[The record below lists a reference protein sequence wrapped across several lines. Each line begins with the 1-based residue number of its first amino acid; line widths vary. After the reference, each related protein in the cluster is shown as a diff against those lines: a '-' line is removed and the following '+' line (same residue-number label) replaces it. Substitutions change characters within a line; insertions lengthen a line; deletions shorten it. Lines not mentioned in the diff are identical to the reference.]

1 MDPTATPG
9 LFSSDARL
17 YSLEGEGALAS
28 LQVEGWIAREALSGI
43 AQTRLV
49 ALSDSAG
56 LDLGDMIARPVT
68 LWTTRADGSRAG
80 RSGLVREAELLSG
93 DAGLARYRLT
103 IAPWLWLATQQR
115 NSRVFEARSVLDI
128 VGHVLGGYEGYVHR
142 VGADATE
149 ALAGVTPRPYTT
161 QYRET
166 DYDFISR
173 LLAEAGLGWTVVEDP
188 EVPARHVVLIFADSR
203 GLAEDAES
211 ASGGVRFHRAG
222 ATESRDTVQAMARQW
237 RRGPDRVTVLGWHDG
252 GKRAVAAEALARP
265 ADGGEE
271 TGLEWYEVAGHG
283 GFADEA
289 EARRQATLA
298 IEAVQA
304 GAETFVG
311 LGGVR
316 TFRSGTRFTLQNMS
330 ALGPAGEEGFEP
342 VFALDRVE
350 HIGINNL
357 PPETR
362 ASLAQRLGG
371 LDAHLTLD
379 AEALAPPGARPDAEL
394 PQADAAVLAKAR
406 EVGYANRFQAVR
418 CDRPWRPALP
428 QARGARLSGAPSV
441 HGVHTAIVT
450 GADGAVQAQGGDE
463 ILRNKRGDVR
473 IRFHW
478 QGGGADGEARS
489 RWVRVAQRQSGAGMG
504 ISFVPRI
511 GQEVLVRFLDDDI
524 DQPIVVGALYNG
536 RGEGGTPATPGGRQG
551 AKADTQVYAAARDNA
566 PSAQANLASGNAP
579 AWHGAAGGDENHR
592 NAAALSGFKSKEF
605 GGSGYNQIVF
615 DDSDGQMR
623 LQIKSS
629 LEASELNLGHL
640 IHQAG
645 NYRGGL
651 RGLGAELRTDAY
663 GAVRGGAGVLLSTYA
678 GTGASAGPAGE
689 AAGLQALASQAD
701 QMARSLD
708 GVVGAHQGL
717 RLASALGSKGAEAS
731 VLDDGKAPLAA
742 MHRAVS
748 GTVAGESLD
757 GARSD
762 ASAKHTQAAEGKV
775 PHLTDPVVF
784 MAARAGLAQ
793 VAGQHMQYTA
803 GETVHWSAGKDQNL
817 AVMGALRV
825 HTGQGLGIVAG
836 LQQGGADSGL
846 DLISATG
853 DVHVQAQHDIL
864 RVQAQKDITI
874 GSAQTNVEYA
884 APKRIR
890 IATAA
895 GASIVLE
902 GGNITVTA
910 PGRIDVKTGNKQ
922 FAGPDQMSYALP
934 VFVQSA
940 PEPMK
945 LALRLQDMPGAH
957 GIAPEGETWRIVKVP
972 AGLTV
977 VQSGGRINPQ
987 VFDSSEWSEVL
998 GEGKTPASGELGL
1011 TEAQQYSVHS
1021 EVMANPGRVW
1031 LISGLTAQAMTP
1043 ARWTTTSEQA
1053 TSERILD
1060 ALNFARKGSELDTA
1074 HADWLSEHALA
1085 DGSAQGMETLKPKTK
1100 A

>member
-28 LQVEGWIAREALSGI
+28 LQVEGWIAREALSGVS
-43 AQTRLV
+43 QTRVV
-49 ALSDSAG
+49 ALSDDAG
-56 LDLGDMIARPVT
+56 LELRDMIGRPVT
-68 LWTTRADGSRAG
+68 LWTTRADGSRAS

-103 IAPWLWLATQQR
+103 VAPWLWLATQQR

-128 VGHVLGGYEGYVHR
+128 VSHVLGGYEGYVHR
-142 VGADATE
+142 VAPDAAE
-149 ALAGVTPRPYTT
+149 AQAGVAPRPYTT

-173 LLAEAGLGWTVVEDP
+173 LLAEAGLGWTTVEDP
-188 EVPARHVVLIFADSR
+188 EVPARHVALIFADSR

-211 ASGGVRFHRAG
+211 AGGGVRFHRAG
-222 ATESRDTVQAMARQW
+222 ATESRDTVQAMSRQW
-237 RRGPDRVTVLGWHDG
+237 RRGPDRVTVLGWHGG

-265 ADGGEE
+265 ADG
-271 TGLEWYEVAGHG
+271 TDDAGLEWYEVAGHG
-283 GFADEA
+283 SFADEA

-298 IEAVQA
+298 MEAVQA

-311 LGGVR
+311 QGGVR

-330 ALGPAGEEGFEP
+330 PLGPAGEEGFEP
-342 VFALDRVE
+342 AFALDRVE
-350 HIGINNL
+350 HVGINNL

-362 ASLAQRLGG
+362 ASLSQRLGG
-371 LDAHLTLD
+371 LDAHLALD
-379 AEALAPPGARPDAEL
+379 TEAPAAPGAAGSNADPSRP
-394 PQADAAVLAKAR
+394 DAAVLAKAR

-428 QARGARLSGAPSV
+428 QTRGARLSGAPSV

-450 GADGAVQAQGGDE
+450 GADGAVQAQGEDE

-478 QGGGADGEARS
+478 QADDAEGVAKS
-489 RWVRVAQRQSGAGMG
+489 RWARVAQRQSGAGMG
-504 ISFVPRI
+504 MSFVPRI
-511 GQEVLVRFLDDDI
+511 GQEVLVRFLDDDV

-536 RGEGGTPATPGGRQG
+536 RGEGGTPATPGGRDG
-551 AKADTQVYAAARDNA
+551 GKADTQVYTAARD
-566 PSAQANLASGNAP
+566 
-579 AWHGAAGGDENHR
+579 GAAGGDENHR

-615 DDSDGQMR
+615 DDSDGQLR

-629 LEASELNLGHL
+629 QEASELNLGHL

-922 FAGPDQMSYALP
+922 FAGPDRMPYAFPQFTVCKQCVLDAHDG
-934 VFVQSA
+934 VQSIT
-940 PEPMK
+940 
-945 LALRLQDMPGAH
+945 D
-957 GIAPEGETWRIVKVP
+957 
-972 AGLTV
+972 
-977 VQSGGRINPQ
+977 
-987 VFDSSEWSEVL
+987 
-998 GEGKTPASGELGL
+998 
-1011 TEAQQYSVHS
+1011 
-1021 EVMANPGRVW
+1021 
-1031 LISGLTAQAMTP
+1031 
-1043 ARWTTTSEQA
+1043 
-1053 TSERILD
+1053 
-1060 ALNFARKGSELDTA
+1060 
-1074 HADWLSEHALA
+1074 
-1085 DGSAQGMETLKPKTK
+1085 K

>member
-1 MDPTATPG
+1 MPG

-17 YSLEGEGALAS
+17 YRLEGEGALAS

-43 AQTRLV
+43 SQTRVV

-56 LDLGDMIARPVT
+56 LDLRDMIGRPAT

-93 DAGLARYRLT
+93 DAGLARYRLS

-142 VGADATE
+142 VGADAAE
-149 ALAGVTPRPYTT
+149 AQAGVAPRPYTT

-166 DYDFISR
+166 DYAFISR
-173 LLAEAGLGWTVVEDP
+173 LLAEAGLGWTVAEDP

-211 ASGGVRFHRAG
+211 AGGGVRFHRAG
-222 ATESRDTVQAMARQW
+222 ATESRDTVQAMVRQW
-237 RRGPDRVTVLGWHDG
+237 RRGPDRVTVLGWHGG

-265 ADGGEE
+265 ADGGEDA
-271 TGLEWYEVAGHG
+271 GLEWYEVAGHG
-283 GFADEA
+283 SFADESQ
-289 EARRQATLA
+289 ARRQAALA
-298 IEAVQA
+298 MEAVQA
-304 GAETFVG
+304 AAETFVG
-311 LGGVR
+311 LGSVR

-330 ALGPAGEEGFEP
+330 PLGPAAEEGFEP
-342 VFALDRVE
+342 AFALDRVE
-350 HIGINNL
+350 HVGINNL

-371 LDAHLTLD
+371 LDAHLALD
-379 AEALAPPGARPDAEL
+379 AEAPESPGAARRDDDPSRP
-394 PQADAAVLAKAR
+394 DAAVLAKAR

-450 GADGAVQAQGGDE
+450 DADGAVQPREQDE

-478 QGGGADGEARS
+478 QADDAEGLAKS
-489 RWVRVAQRQSGAGMG
+489 RWARVAQRQSGAGMG
-504 ISFVPRI
+504 MSFVPRI
-511 GQEVLVRFLDDDI
+511 GQEVLVRFLDDDV

-536 RGEGGTPATPGGRQG
+536 RGEGGTPATPGGRDGGQ
-551 AKADTQVYAAARDNA
+551 ADTQVYAAARDTT
-566 PSAQANLASGNAP
+566 PSAQANLAGGNAP

-615 DDSDGQMR
+615 DDSDGQLR

-629 LEASELNLGHL
+629 QEASELNLGHL

-678 GTGASAGPAGE
+678 GTGATAGPAGE

-717 RLASALGSKGAEAS
+717 RLASALGSRGPEAS

-748 GTVAGESLD
+748 GTVAGDSLD

-775 PHLTDPVVF
+775 PHLTDPIVF

-874 GSAQTNVEYA
+874 GSATTNVECA

-940 PEPMK
+940 PAPMK

-972 AGLTV
+972 AELNV
-977 VQSGGRINPQ
+977 VQQGGRINPQ

-1011 TEAQQYSVHS
+1011 SEAQQYAVHS

-1074 HADWLSEHALA
+1074 HGDWLSEHALA